1 MSAADHWNDHY
12 KQGKGFRP
20 VAEPEVDLL
29 AEHLGP
35 GNGRRA
41 LDVGCGTGEY
51 SAALHDLGFQVTG
64 VDFSEVAVATAQDRQ
79 GERDGLDFRLLDADR
94 GGLGLLPAG
103 EFDLIT
109 CRLFLPFVDLVPTV
123 ACARRLLVPGG
134 RLLVTTPVASA
145 GAPAGSRSVCWGGP
159 ERGRPLPPSHQQTT
173 DRRRSDAHQSVRASG
188 RTRIG
193 RRS

>member
-20 VAEPEVDLL
+20 VAELEVALL

-134 RLLVTTPVASA
+134 RLLVTTPLAERQRAGWESIGLRSASLDLLRA
-145 GAPAGSRSVCWGGP
+145 FGWSAMAEYPLDDLLCLLLTTHFALERTSR
-159 ERGRPLPPSHQQTT
+159 
-173 DRRRSDAHQSVRASG
+173 
-188 RTRIG
+188 
-193 RRS
+193 